1 MDRDRIEDEGTE
13 TYESDDGIAT
23 VSIGSVIQEWTP
35 DEGEPS
41 DLMAYI
47 QVAATLDGKKD
58 ITLGTMIGVPE
69 WQHGTCRA
77 AGGGVRPFLSTWWAD
92 ASDWQDVS
100 SDQRAAAAEALSKA
114 ASSLWRQVQ
123 ALRSRAEAEEYVRE
137 CSEDEG
143 PESYEEAAEVFAAL
157 YGREPE
163 PEDGDQG
170 QVWSLC
176 CAAVRS

>member
-1 MDRDRIEDEGTE
+1 MDRDCIEDEGTE

-35 DEGEPS
+35 DEGEIS

-47 QVAATLDGKKD
+47 QVAATLDGKD

-69 WQHGTCRA
+69 SQHGTCRA

-92 ASDWQDVS
+92 ASDWQDVP
-100 SDQRAAAAEALSKA
+100 SDHREAVEEALAEA

-123 ALRSRAEAEEYVRE
+123 AFREAQ
-137 CSEDEG
+137 S
-143 PESYEEAAEVFAAL
+143 
-157 YGREPE
+157 
-163 PEDGDQG
+163 
-170 QVWSLC
+170 
-176 CAAVRS
+176 